1 MEEVSFKIFER
12 IKSYSCI
19 YLDAQKVEKLKGLC
33 LQYATSI
40 QLLMPSI
47 DVTNSENTSKS
58 VKSRSRI
65 NKSQDRDQQLK
76 LASENVVMSE
86 SILYVSSISI
96 YPWSDEIKIPAQ
108 YHITSSHWSLL
119 QEIWSSVQ
127 FRAPESCSYIE
138 QQFTCGAV
146 SDSSRTVHSWCANRP
161 MNYLMGNTCVHLDL
175 IQCHTLHVRLQRCI
189 AHPNQGWCMFVSCEW

>member
-12 IKSYSCI
+12 INSYSCI

-47 DVTNSENTSKS
+47 GVTNSENTSKS
-58 VKSRSRI
+58 GKSRSKI

-96 YPWSDEIKIPAQ
+96 YP
-108 YHITSSHWSLL
+108 
-119 QEIWSSVQ
+119 
-127 FRAPESCSYIE
+127 
-138 QQFTCGAV
+138 
-146 SDSSRTVHSWCANRP
+146 
-161 MNYLMGNTCVHLDL
+161 
-175 IQCHTLHVRLQRCI
+175 
-189 AHPNQGWCMFVSCEW
+189 